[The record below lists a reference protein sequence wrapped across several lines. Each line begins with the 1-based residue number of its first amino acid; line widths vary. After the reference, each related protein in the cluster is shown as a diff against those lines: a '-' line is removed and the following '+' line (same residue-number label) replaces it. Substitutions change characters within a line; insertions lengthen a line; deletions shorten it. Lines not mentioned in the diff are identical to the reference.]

1 MWLYPEVLTKP
12 FLTSLPA
19 WSQLRLWV
27 VSAWLSCSKAGTWQ
41 CLLFV
46 LQLSG
51 FESPKGWPDA
61 INPVL
66 IFCKA
71 GRVSQVTFPHT
82 PARVQALGLGQ
93 LGLYQAAPGLLSQ
106 ELPPSAPLCL
116 HYVVER
122 GKTRGSCEVGPS
134 WVSQVCR
141 HRVTVSHQ
149 EKTKLSLCHLARGP
163 RGYWL

>member
-1 MWLYPEVLTKP
+1 MWLYLEGLTKP
-12 FLTSLPA
+12 FLMSLPA
-19 WSQLRLWV
+19 WSRLRLWV
-27 VSAWLSCSKAGTWQ
+27 VAAWLSCSKAGTWQ

-82 PARVQALGLGQ
+82 PAWGAGTGAGAAGAVPGSPRAPITGTPSVCPPLFAL
-93 LGLYQAAPGLLSQ
+93 
-106 ELPPSAPLCL
+106 
-116 HYVVER
+116 R
-122 GKTRGSCEVGPS
+122 GEEGSCEVGPS

-141 HRVTVSHQ
+141 HRVTMSHQ
-149 EKTKLSLCHLARGP
+149 EKTKLSLRHLARGP